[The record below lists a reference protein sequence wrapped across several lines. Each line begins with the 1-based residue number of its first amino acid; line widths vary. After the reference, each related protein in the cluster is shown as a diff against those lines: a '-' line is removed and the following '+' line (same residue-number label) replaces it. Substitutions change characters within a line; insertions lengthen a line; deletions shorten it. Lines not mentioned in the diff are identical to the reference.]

1 MGLSKQWVSIH
12 IYPQRV
18 EHCRS
23 PNSMKLQIA
32 TLMGENDAK
41 AWDLEIPYI
50 HTAPSQQKNR
60 HVKRVILPLKN
71 NTGLLKKPG
80 SYNRSTHNT
89 TIITYVHGTL
99 WQLSGKQRPA
109 LDQ

>member
-32 TLMGENDAK
+32 TLMGGNDAK

-50 HTAPSQQKNR
+50 HTAPSQQK
-60 HVKRVILPLKN
+60 K
-71 NTGLLKKPG
+71 
-80 SYNRSTHNT
+80 
-89 TIITYVHGTL
+89 
-99 WQLSGKQRPA
+99 
-109 LDQ
+109 